1 MGDAGGFQKKTLNTA
16 LARDE
21 LSSVIYTYDFLQS
34 DTREFP

>member
-1 MGDAGGFQKKTLNTA
+1 MGDAGGFQKKPLNTA

-21 LSSVIYTYDFLQS
+21 LSSLIYTYDFLQS